1 MNYLAHAILSF
12 DDKNLLTGNLISDFV
27 KGRQILNFSDEIVA
41 GIKLHRAID
50 AYTDQHAVVK
60 DTKKIFKESY
70 GLYAGAFLDVAFDY
84 FVANDARFFKTDS
97 DLKEFAADTYRS
109 VEKNYPLLTDNIT
122 SMLINMKKYDWLY
135 NYKSIYGIEK
145 SFSGLVYKTKYVD
158 NASAAVAIFH
168 KHFNEIEQAYQAF
181 MPDLYNHCK
190 LFIATAINSEK
201 VSVQ

>member
-27 KGRQILNFSDEIVA
+27 KGKQILNFSDEIVA

-50 AYTDQHAVVK
+50 TYTDQHMVVK
-60 DTKKIFKESY
+60 ETKKIFKESY

-84 FVANDARFFKTDS
+84 FVANDSRFFKTDT
-97 DLKEFAADTYRS
+97 DLKEFASNAYKN

-135 NYKSIYGIEK
+135 NYKTIYGIEK

-158 NASAAVAIFH
+158 NAAAAVAIFH
-168 KHFNEIEQAYQAF
+168 KHFNEIEQAYNAF
-181 MPDLYNHCK
+181 MPDLYDYSEA
-190 LFIATAINSEK
+190 FISQVVTK
-201 VSVQ
+201 VTLPIV